1 MQTRIIT
8 LVERMNQ
15 PDKRVW
21 LVKGIKA
28 ISGIDLLSE
37 TVASLLHQL
46 IESGSS
52 VKFINQ
58 DEHKIICSK
67 AGKIEAISY
76 DRMEYSS
83 TTMGNG
89 IGFYLRGSVDEGR
102 YKNLSDPRIATDGYV
117 KVGKAG
123 KVVLE
128 EVKH

>member
-1 MQTRIIT
+1 MET
-8 LVERMNQ
+8 LTVTLIERMNQ

-28 ISGIDLLSE
+28 VSGIDLLSE

-46 IESGSS
+46 IKSGSS

-67 AGKIEAISY
+67 DGKVETIFY
-76 DRMEYSS
+76 DRMYSRLP
-83 TTMGNG
+83 TIGNT

-102 YKNLSDPRIATDGYV
+102 YKNLSDPRIVTDGYV

>member
-1 MQTRIIT
+1 MET
-8 LVERMNQ
+8 LTVTLEERMNQ

-21 LVKGIKA
+21 VVKGIKA

-58 DEHKIICSK
+58 DEFKIICSK
-67 AGKIEAISY
+67 AGKVETISY
-76 DRMEYSS
+76 DRMYSRLP
-83 TTMGNG
+83 TIGNS
-89 IGFYLRGSVDEGR
+89 IGFYIRGSVDESR
-102 YKNLSDPRIATDGYV
+102 YKNLRDPRIATDGYV

-128 EVKH
+128 ELKP